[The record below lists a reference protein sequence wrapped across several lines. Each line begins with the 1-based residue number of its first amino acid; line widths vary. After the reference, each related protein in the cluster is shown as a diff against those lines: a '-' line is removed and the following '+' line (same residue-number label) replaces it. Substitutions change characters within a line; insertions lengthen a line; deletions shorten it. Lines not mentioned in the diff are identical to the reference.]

1 MINTTV
7 MRAFRRSALFGLLMF
22 AAALGCGA
30 STAGGGGEGGGS
42 PPATGGAAG
51 AAVSNSSGGSS
62 GDGGSTATG
71 GSGLGG
77 SAGGAGGDAAGG
89 GRGGSSGGEGG
100 ILGTGGAG
108 GRSGGGGTAGAGS
121 TGTGGAATGGKT
133 GTSTG
138 GATVPPIGGAGG
150 TATGGAAGKGGAGG
164 TITGAGGTTGAGG
177 VAVTG
182 CKSPAPAGSPVAL
195 HGQLKV
201 VGTKMEDQS
210 GNAVQLKGI
219 SSYWLNW
226 ESRPDAESEAGLQS
240 MRDNWKISIL
250 RAAMGTDVSGGYL
263 EGGQAAMQT
272 KIDTIVTNAL
282 ALGVYVIVD
291 WHSGAAQNYQS
302 QAITFFTGLA
312 TKYGACPNIIYEDFN
327 EPVNVTWAQIKPYH
341 QAVVNAIRAIDP
353 DNLIVMGTP
362 TYSQDVDLA
371 AASPVTGTNLLYTLH
386 WYSCSHTQWLRDKG
400 NTAISKGLALYVT
413 EFGATNANG
422 GTDGKVC
429 QAEANNWF
437 TWMATNG
444 IGGTAWK
451 LARGSDSSNILSSG
465 APSGG
470 PWTDSDLSQLP
481 TGHGQVIVDWIR
493 E

>member
-1 MINTTV
+1 MVNTTV
-7 MRAFRRSALFGLLMF
+7 MRAFRFSAPFGFLMF

-51 AAVSNSSGGSS
+51 AVVSNSSGGSS
-62 GDGGSTATG
+62 GDGGSMATG
-71 GSGLGG
+71 GSGQGG
-77 SAGGAGGDAAGG
+77 SGGGAGGDAAGG
-89 GRGGSSGGEGG
+89 GRGGSSGGATG

-108 GRSGGGGTAGAGS
+108 GRSGGGGTA
-121 TGTGGAATGGKT
+121 ATGSG
-133 GTSTG
+133 GT
-138 GATVPPIGGAGG
+138 ALPPMGGAGG
-150 TATGGAAGKGGAGG
+150 TATGGAAAKGGAGG

-177 VAVTG
+177 VTVTG

-226 ESRPDAESEAGLQS
+226 ESRPDAETEAGLQS

-263 EGGQAAMQT
+263 EGGQAAMQA
-272 KIDTIVTNAL
+272 KIDAIVTNAL

-371 AASPVTGTNLLYTLH
+371 AASPVSGTNLLYTLH

-400 NTAISKGLALYVT
+400 STAISKGLALYVT

-429 QAEANNWF
+429 QAEADNWF
-437 TWMATNG
+437 TWMASNG

>member
-1 MINTTV
+1 MVNTTV
-7 MRAFRRSALFGLLMF
+7 MRAFRPSALFGLLMF
-22 AAALGCGA
+22 APALGCGV
-30 STAGGGGEGGGS
+30 STAGGGGEGGAS

-62 GDGGSTATG
+62 GDGGSMATG

-77 SAGGAGGDAAGG
+77 SGGGAGGDAAGG
-89 GRGGSSGGEGG
+89 GRGGSSGGAGG

-108 GRSGGGGTAGAGS
+108 GKSGAGGTAAAGS
-121 TGTGGAATGGKT
+121 TGTGGA
-133 GTSTG
+133 
-138 GATVPPIGGAGG
+138 TVPPMGGAGG
-150 TATGGAAGKGGAGG
+150 TAAGGAAAKGGAGG
-164 TITGAGGTTGAGG
+164 TITGAGGTTGTGG
-177 VAVTG
+177 VTVTG
-182 CKSPAPAGSPVAL
+182 CNSPAPAGSPVAL

-226 ESRPDAESEAGLQS
+226 ESRPDAESEEGLQS

-263 EGGQAAMQT
+263 EGGQAAMQA

-302 QAITFFTGLA
+302 QAIAFFTGLA
-312 TKYGACPNIIYEDFN
+312 TKYGSCPNIIYEDFN

-400 NTAISKGLALYVT
+400 STAISKGLALYVT

-429 QAEANNWF
+429 EAEADNWF
-437 TWMATNG
+437 TWMAANG

>member
-1 MINTTV
+1 MVNPNV
-7 MRAFRRSALFGLLMF
+7 LRSSRPRALLWLLVVGLV
-22 AAALGCGA
+22 GCGT
-30 STAGGGGEGGGS
+30 SSSGEGGGSTS
-42 PPATGGAAG
+42 PPATGGTGGMAA
-51 AAVSNSSGGSS
+51 SS
-62 GDGGSTATG
+62 GDGGSPGTG
-71 GSGLGG
+71 N
-77 SAGGAGGDAAGG
+77 SAGAAGG
-89 GRGGSSGGEGG
+89 GGTSESGRGGSGAGAMGGGGGSGGTSSNGAGG
-100 ILGTGGAG
+100 TPGTGGLGTGGTAAG
-108 GRSGGGGTAGAGS
+108 GS
-121 TGTGGAATGGKT
+121 TGTGGGKT
-133 GTSTG
+133 GGTT
-138 GATVPPIGGAGG
+138 G
-150 TATGGAAGKGGAGG
+150 TATGGTTVPPAGGAGGNATGGNTGKGGAGG
-164 TITGAGGTTGAGG
+164 AGMGNGGG
-177 VAVTG
+177 VTVPG
-182 CKSPAPAGSPVAL
+182 CNSPAPAGSPVAL

-201 VGTKMEDQS
+201 VGTKMQDQS

-226 ESRPDAESEAGLQS
+226 EGHPDAESKVGLQS
-240 MRDNWKISIL
+240 MRDNWDISIL

-263 EGGQAAMQT
+263 DGGQAAMQT

-291 WHSGAAQNYQS
+291 WHSGDAQNYQS

-312 TKYGACPNIIYEDFN
+312 TKYGSCPNIIYEDFN

-341 QAVVNAIRAIDP
+341 QAVVNAIRVIDP

-400 NTAISKGLALYVT
+400 TTAISKGLALYVT
-413 EFGATNANG
+413 EFGATNADG

-429 QAEANNWF
+429 QTEANNWF

-451 LARGSDSSNILSSG
+451 LARGSDSSNILSSS

-481 TGHGQVIVDWIR
+481 TGHGQIIVDWIR

>member
-7 MRAFRRSALFGLLMF
+7 MRAFRLSALFGFLMF

-51 AAVSNSSGGSS
+51 AVVSNSSGGSS
-62 GDGGSTATG
+62 GGGGSLATG
-71 GSGLGG
+71 GSGQGG
-77 SAGGAGGDAAGG
+77 SGGGAGGDAADG
-89 GRGGSSGGEGG
+89 GRGGSSGGAPGV
-100 ILGTGGAG
+100 LGTGGAG
-108 GRSGGGGTAGAGS
+108 GRSGGGGTA
-121 TGTGGAATGGKT
+121 ATGSG
-133 GTSTG
+133 GT
-138 GATVPPIGGAGG
+138 ALPPTGGAGG
-150 TATGGAAGKGGAGG
+150 TATGG
-164 TITGAGGTTGAGG
+164 TTGAGG
-177 VAVTG
+177 VTVTG

-226 ESRPDAESEAGLQS
+226 ESRPDAETEAGLQS

-263 EGGQAAMQT
+263 EGGQAAMQA

-371 AASPVTGTNLLYTLH
+371 AASPVSGTNLLYTLH

-400 NTAISKGLALYVT
+400 STAISKGLALYVT
-413 EFGATNANG
+413 EFGATNADG

-429 QAEANNWF
+429 QAEADNWF
-437 TWMATNG
+437 TWMASNG

>member
-1 MINTTV
+1 MVKTTFT
-7 MRAFRRSALFGLLMF
+7 RAFRLSAPFGFLMF

-30 STAGGGGEGGGS
+30 STAGGGGGEGGGN

-51 AAVSNSSGGSS
+51 AAVSISSGGSS

-71 GSGLGG
+71 GNGL
-77 SAGGAGGDAAGG
+77 
-89 GRGGSSGGEGG
+89 
-100 ILGTGGAG
+100 GGAG
-108 GRSGGGGTAGAGS
+108 GRSGAGGTAAAGA

-138 GATVPPIGGAGG
+138 GTTVPPTGGAGG
-150 TATGGAAGKGGAGG
+150 TATGGAAGKGGGG
-164 TITGAGGTTGAGG
+164 TVSGAGGTTGAGG
-177 VAVTG
+177 VTVTG

-226 ESRPDAESEAGLQS
+226 ESRPDAESEVGLQS

-263 EGGQAAMQT
+263 EGGQAAMQA
-272 KIDTIVTNAL
+272 KVDAIVTNAL

-312 TKYGACPNIIYEDFN
+312 TKYGSCPNIIYEDFN

-413 EFGATNANG
+413 EFGATNADG

-429 QAEANNWF
+429 EAEADNWF
-437 TWMATNG
+437 AWMATNG

>member
-1 MINTTV
+1 MVNTTV
-7 MRAFRRSALFGLLMF
+7 MRTLWFAFLLFFLVSAVFGCD
-22 AAALGCGA
+22 AP
-30 STAGGGGEGGGS
+30 TAGGGSDGGASSPVRGGS
-42 PPATGGAAG
+42 AG
-51 AAVSNSSGGSS
+51 AAASNPSGGSS

-71 GSGLGG
+71 GSALGG
-77 SAGGAGGDAAGG
+77 SGSGAGGA
-89 GRGGSSGGEGG
+89 SGGTGR
-100 ILGTGGAG
+100 IIGTGGVAAQ
-108 GRSGGGGTAGAGS
+108 SGADGAAGAGS
-121 TGTGGAATGGKT
+121 TGTGGLATGGGT
-133 GTSTG
+133 GTFTG
-138 GATVPPIGGAGG
+138 GATLPPSGGAGG
-150 TATGGAAGKGGAGG
+150 TATGGAAGKGAAGG
-164 TITGAGGTTGAGG
+164 TVTGAGG
-177 VAVTG
+177 VTIPG
-182 CKSPAPAGSPVAL
+182 CTWAAPAGSPVAI

-201 VGTKMEDQS
+201 AGTRMEDQS
-210 GNAVQLKGI
+210 GDAIQLKGI

-226 ESRPDAESEAGLQS
+226 EGHPDAESFAGLQS
-240 MRDNWKISIL
+240 MRDNWRISIL

-263 EGGQAAMQT
+263 EGGQAVMQA
-272 KIDTIVTNAL
+272 KIDAIVTNAL

-291 WHSGAAQNYQS
+291 WHSGDAQKYQS

-312 TKYGACPNIIYEDFN
+312 RKYGACPNIIYEDFN

-341 QAVVNAIRAIDP
+341 QAVVNAIRVIDP
-353 DNLIVMGTP
+353 DNLIIMGTP

-400 NTAISKGLALYVT
+400 STAISKGLALYVT
-413 EFGATNANG
+413 EFGATNADG

-437 TWMATNG
+437 TWMASNG

-470 PWTDSDLSQLP
+470 PWTDGDLSQLP
-481 TGHGQVIVDWIR
+481 TGHGQLIVDWIR

>member
-1 MINTTV
+1 MVKTTV
-7 MRAFRRSALFGLLMF
+7 MRAFRLSALFGFLMF

-30 STAGGGGEGGGS
+30 STAGGGNEGGAS

-51 AAVSNSSGGSS
+51 AAVSTASGGSS
-62 GDGGSTATG
+62 EDGGSTATG
-71 GSGLGG
+71 GNGLGG
-77 SAGGAGGDAAGG
+77 SGDGAGGDAAGG
-89 GRGGSSGGEGG
+89 GHGGSSSGAGG
-100 ILGTGGAG
+100 ILGTGGVG
-108 GRSGGGGTAGAGS
+108 GRSGAGGTAAAGS
-121 TGTGGAATGGKT
+121 TGTGGAATGGKI

-138 GATVPPIGGAGG
+138 GTTVPPTGGAVG
-150 TATGGAAGKGGAGG
+150 TATGGAGG
-164 TITGAGGTTGAGG
+164 TISGAGGTTGAGG
-177 VAVTG
+177 VTVAG
-182 CKSPAPAGSPVAL
+182 CKSPAPAGTPVAL

-226 ESRPDAESEAGLQS
+226 ESRPDAESEVGLQS

-263 EGGQAAMQT
+263 EGGQAAMQA
-272 KIDTIVTNAL
+272 KVDAIVTNAL

-312 TKYGACPNIIYEDFN
+312 TKYGSCPNIIYEDFN

-341 QAVVNAIRAIDP
+341 QAVVNAIRTIDP

-429 QAEANNWF
+429 EAEADNWF
-437 TWMATNG
+437 SWMATNG

>member
-1 MINTTV
+1 MVNTTV
-7 MRAFRRSALFGLLMF
+7 MRVFRF
-22 AAALGCGA
+22 AAFLFFCMMSAVLGCGA
-30 STAGGGGEGGGS
+30 PTAGGEGEGGGS

-51 AAVSNSSGGSS
+51 AAASNPSGGSP
-62 GDGGSTATG
+62 GEGGSTPTG
-71 GSGLGG
+71 GSARGG
-77 SAGGAGGDAAGG
+77 SGTEAAGTSGGAGGM
-89 GRGGSSGGEGG
+89 
-100 ILGTGGAG
+100 IGAG
-108 GRSGGGGTAGAGS
+108 GDPGRSGAGGAAAAGS
-121 TGTGGAATGGKT
+121 TGTGGLATGGKP
-133 GTSTG
+133 GTST
-138 GATVPPIGGAGG
+138 GATVPPTGGAGG
-150 TATGGAAGKGGAGG
+150 AATGGAAGEDATGG
-164 TITGAGGTTGAGG
+164 TMTGAGG
-177 VAVTG
+177 VTQLG
-182 CKSPAPAGSPVAL
+182 CKSPAPAGSPVAI

-201 VGTKMEDQS
+201 AGTRMEDQS

-226 ESRPDAESEAGLQS
+226 EGHPDAESMVGLQS
-240 MRDNWKISIL
+240 MRDNWKVSIL

-291 WHSGAAQNYQS
+291 WHSGDAQKYQS

-327 EPVNVTWAQIKPYH
+327 EPVNVTWAQIEPYH

-413 EFGATNANG
+413 EFGATNADG

-465 APSGG
+465 AASGG

-481 TGHGQVIVDWIR
+481 TGHGQLVVDWIR

>member
-1 MINTTV
+1 MVNLTE
-7 MRAFRRSALFGLLMF
+7 MRSFRRRAI
-22 AAALGCGA
+22 LGVLVLGA
-30 STAGGGGEGGGS
+30 VGCANSTSGEGGGGGS
-42 PPATGGAAG
+42 TSPATGGTAG
-51 AAVSNSSGGSS
+51 AVSTGKGGSLGTGGSS
-62 GDGGSTATG
+62 AGTGAGAGTSGSGGIA

-77 SAGGAGGDAAGG
+77 SGGSGTGGETGGSGGRSSSGAGGT
-89 GRGGSSGGEGG
+89 
-100 ILGTGGAG
+100 LGTGGLG
-108 GRSGGGGTAGAGS
+108 GRSGTGGTGAAGS
-121 TGTGGAATGGKT
+121 TGTGGGTTGGTK
-133 GTSTG
+133 
-138 GATVPPIGGAGG
+138 G
-150 TATGGAAGKGGAGG
+150 TATGGTTVPPTGGAGGNATGGNTGKGGAGG
-164 TITGAGGTTGAGG
+164 TT
-177 VAVTG
+177 VTVPG
-182 CKSPAPAGSPVAL
+182 CNSPAPAGSPVAL

-201 VGTKMEDQS
+201 VGTRMQDQS

-226 ESRPDAESEAGLQS
+226 EGHPDAESKAALQS
-240 MRDNWKISIL
+240 MRDTWKISIL
-250 RAAMGTDVSGGYL
+250 RGAMGTDVSGGYL
-263 EGGQAAMQT
+263 EDGKAAMQT
-272 KIDTIVTNAL
+272 KIDTMMANAL
-282 ALGVYVIVD
+282 ALGVYLIVD
-291 WHSGAAQNYQS
+291 WHTGDAQNYQS

-312 TKYGACPNIIYEDFN
+312 TKYGSCPNIIYEDFN

-353 DNLIVMGTP
+353 DNLIIMGTP

-413 EFGATNANG
+413 EFGATNADG

-429 QAEANNWF
+429 QTEANNWF

-451 LARGSDSSNILSSG
+451 LARGSDSSNLLSTN

-470 PWTDSDLSQLP
+470 PWTDSNLSQLP
-481 TGHGQVIVDWIR
+481 TGHGQIVVDWIR

>member
-1 MINTTV
+1 MVKTTV
-7 MRAFRRSALFGLLMF
+7 MRAFRLSAFFGFLMF

-30 STAGGGGEGGGS
+30 STAGGGGGEGGGS
-42 PPATGGAAG
+42 LPATGGAAG
-51 AAVSNSSGGSS
+51 AAVSTSSGGSP
-62 GDGGSTATG
+62 GDGGGTATG
-71 GSGLGG
+71 GNGLGG
-77 SAGGAGGDAAGG
+77 V
-89 GRGGSSGGEGG
+89 
-100 ILGTGGAG
+100 G
-108 GRSGGGGTAGAGS
+108 GRSGAGGTAAAGA

-138 GATVPPIGGAGG
+138 GATVPPTGGAGG

-177 VAVTG
+177 VTVTG

-226 ESRPDAESEAGLQS
+226 ESRPDAESEVGLQS

-272 KIDTIVTNAL
+272 KVDAIVTNAL

-312 TKYGACPNIIYEDFN
+312 TKYGSCPNIIYEDFN

-413 EFGATNANG
+413 EFGATNADG

-429 QAEANNWF
+429 EAEADNWF
-437 TWMATNG
+437 SWMATNG

>member
-1 MINTTV
+1 M
-7 MRAFRRSALFGLLMF
+7 
-22 AAALGCGA
+22 
-30 STAGGGGEGGGS
+30 
-42 PPATGGAAG
+42 
-51 AAVSNSSGGSS
+51 
-62 GDGGSTATG
+62 
-71 GSGLGG
+71 
-77 SAGGAGGDAAGG
+77 
-89 GRGGSSGGEGG
+89 
-100 ILGTGGAG
+100 
-108 GRSGGGGTAGAGS
+108 
-121 TGTGGAATGGKT
+121 
-133 GTSTG
+133 
-138 GATVPPIGGAGG
+138 GGAGG

-177 VAVTG
+177 GAVTG
-182 CKSPAPAGSPVAL
+182 CRSPAPAGSPVAL

-201 VGTKMEDQS
+201 VGTRMEDQS

-226 ESRPDAESEAGLQS
+226 ESRPDAESEVGLQS

-263 EGGQAAMQT
+263 EGGQAAMQA
-272 KIDTIVTNAL
+272 KIDAIVTNAL

-353 DNLIVMGTP
+353 DNLVVMGTP

-400 NTAISKGLALYVT
+400 NTAISRGLALYVT
-413 EFGATNANG
+413 EFGATNADG

-437 TWMATNG
+437 SWMATNG

-470 PWTDSDLSQLP
+470 PWTVSDLSQLP
-481 TGHGQVIVDWIR
+481 TGHGQIIVDWIR